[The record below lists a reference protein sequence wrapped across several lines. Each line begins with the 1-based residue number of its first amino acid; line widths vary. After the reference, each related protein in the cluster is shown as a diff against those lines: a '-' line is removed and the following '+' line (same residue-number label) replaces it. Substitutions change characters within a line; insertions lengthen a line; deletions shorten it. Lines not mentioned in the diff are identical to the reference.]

1 MDENI
6 LTIQEFLKKYKGNPW
21 DVCTYF
27 YLTYIKTYI
36 KEENDDVALNNL
48 ICFLKDVGNSDKSF
62 VVSEKYSKDQYQLYL
77 DEVVNFTNNI
87 VNNLVKSNPNEREFY
102 LSLLEKINDD
112 TIFESDIKKG
122 LAIMY
127 LKTNVKIP
135 YFQLDEGLKLEED
148 DYRKIINDNLETVQK
163 ALFIVNSGLE
173 QNTEIASLLLKL
185 IKEQENDEVKTVVLA
200 NVLSFF
206 NYRFQTLT
214 SIMDE
219 KNKNNEENK

>member
-127 LKTNVKIP
+127 LKANVKIP